1 MDNFQLIGYSLRTGE
16 AKPLGFYGDIDSA
29 LFSAEKLECKAIA
42 TAILDCH
49 GEIIRSTEYSRSV
62 SDNSR
67 KYFADSQKWVTRI
80 MGAAVQLTPVK
91 AKPTF
96 KNFRM
101 GFQCS
106 EVKHYA

>member
-16 AKPLGFYGDIDSA
+16 AKPLGFYTDIDSA

-42 TAILDCH
+42 TAILCD
-49 GEIIRSTEYSRSV
+49 GEIVRSTEYSRSL

-80 MGAAVQLTPVK
+80 MSAAVQLTPVK